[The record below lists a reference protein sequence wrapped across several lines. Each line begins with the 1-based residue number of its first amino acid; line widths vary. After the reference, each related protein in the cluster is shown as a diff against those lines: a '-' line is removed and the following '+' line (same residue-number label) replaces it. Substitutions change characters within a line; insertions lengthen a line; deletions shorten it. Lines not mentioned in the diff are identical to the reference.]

1 MKRYKYIRSS
11 HSSQN
16 NSYQKDES
24 FEMYI
29 DICSGTIPFAKR
41 QNGGELLQV
50 LQPNDY
56 LAVESLDRLGR
67 DSLDCLNT
75 LSILKERKVNVE
87 LLNLGLSSLLENG
100 ISNPAFEIV
109 SSVLSVIS
117 EQTRNNILEA
127 QKKGIAVARAQNKY
141 KGRKIGSLVPR
152 STYLVKNAETVKI
165 IKKHPSLSLREL
177 AKLSGVSHVKIKK
190 IKAML

>member
-1 MKRYKYIRSS
+1 MKQYKYIRSS
-11 HSSQN
+11 HHTQN
-16 NSYQKDES
+16 NAYQKDDR

-29 DICSGTIPFAKR
+29 DVCSGIIPFANRK
-41 QNGGELLQV
+41 GGSELLQI

-75 LSILKERKVNVE
+75 LSVLKERKVNVE

-100 ISNPAFEIV
+100 RPNPAFEIV

-127 QKKGIAVARAQNKY
+127 QKRGVAVARAQNKY
-141 KGRKIGSLVPR
+141 KGRKVGSIIPR
-152 STYLVKNAETVKI
+152 SIYLERNAETVKI

-177 AKLSGVSHVKIKK
+177 AKLSGVSHVKVKK

>member
-16 NSYQKDES
+16 NTYQKDVN
-24 FEMYI
+24 FQMYI
-29 DICSGTIPFAKR
+29 DVCSGTVPFIKR
-41 QNGGELLQV
+41 EKGNQLMKV
-50 LQPNDY
+50 LKPHDY

-67 DSLDCLNT
+67 DSLDCLNI

-100 ISNPAFEIV
+100 KPNPAFEIV

-127 QKKGIAVARAQNKY
+127 QKKGIKIAQAQNKY
-141 KGRKIGSLVPR
+141 KGRKRGSVVPR
-152 STYLVKNAETVKI
+152 SSYLEKNIESVKT

-177 AKLSGVSHVKIKK
+177 AKLTGVSHVKVKK

>member
-11 HSSQN
+11 HFSQN
-16 NSYQKDES
+16 NSYQKDKS
-24 FEMYI
+24 FDMYI
-29 DICSGTIPFAKR
+29 DICSGTIPFAER
-41 QNGGELLQV
+41 HNGSELLKV

-100 ISNPAFEIV
+100 KSNPAFEIV
-109 SSVLSVIS
+109 SSVLKNIKSVLLVS
-117 EQTRNNILEA
+117 KLE
-127 QKKGIAVARAQNKY
+127 IT
-141 KGRKIGSLVPR
+141 S
-152 STYLVKNAETVKI
+152 
-165 IKKHPSLSLREL
+165 
-177 AKLSGVSHVKIKK
+177 
-190 IKAML
+190 